1 MSFKKRISW
10 SERNLGKYI
19 HKRLKE
25 EKLTEKDL
33 DENTINFFYQQ
44 FKTRGCEGHSE
55 WSETFQR
62 NIWIKDDE
70 KLVSD

>member
-1 MSFKKRISW
+1 MSYKKRISW

-25 EKLTEKDL
+25 EKLIEKDL

-62 NIWIKDDE
+62 NIWIADDE

>member
-25 EKLTEKDL
+25 ERLTEKDL
-33 DENTINFFYQQ
+33 DESTINFFYQQ

-62 NIWIKDDE
+62 NIWVKDEED
-70 KLVSD
+70 

>member
-25 EKLTEKDL
+25 ERLTEKDL
-33 DENTINFFYQQ
+33 DESTINFFFQQ
-44 FKTRGCEGHSE
+44 FKTRGCEGHSA
-55 WSETFQR
+55 WSERFQR
-62 NIWIKDDE
+62 NIWIKDE
-70 KLVSD
+70 E

>member
-62 NIWIKDDE
+62 NIWIEDE
-70 KLVSD
+70 E